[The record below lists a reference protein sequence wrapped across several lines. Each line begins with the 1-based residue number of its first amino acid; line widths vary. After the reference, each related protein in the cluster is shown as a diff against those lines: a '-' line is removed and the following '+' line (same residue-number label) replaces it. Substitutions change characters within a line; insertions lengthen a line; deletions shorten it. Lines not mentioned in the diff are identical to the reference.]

1 MSKKIRRIIVF
12 LLILASVAMLSLG
25 INVKATTPTITET
38 TDPNDG
44 YDTIESGSIIIGV
57 SKFTPDTV
65 VTGVRAAIAGSN
77 DMLVYASKNGST
89 ENYSSPKMYYYIW
102 GEWYEYDE
110 AGNMKIVEEGIK
122 SLDIYFVNNV
132 QKEGIQI
139 PTAPEEKAEYTV
151 FFLNGQTEVAQKKVL
166 EGETIAE
173 LPTVADTETSICVG
187 WKDLAGNE
195 FTSSTP
201 VTGDTVLFP
210 VWEEKQKV
218 ELSLTANGTTTTEEY
233 YVGQEITEVATK
245 YGYTF
250 EGWFAEDGTEYE
262 TPFDMPETDL
272 ALTAKWSKT
281 VSNVDEFKSGIANAT
296 ETTTITLGDNITGI
310 SETLTINKDI
320 VLEGNGKTLSFNAIS
335 KDASGVATALV
346 INKDNVVV
354 NDLTVEMTAQDGWQ
368 GNYAIQVYNAE
379 GVVLNNITASNGD
392 AGLIV
397 NASKVELTGTTTL
410 LNNEFGGIEVSKG
423 TAEGLENSE
432 LTVTGTISMNNEY
445 LTVPTIWIEKD
456 QGTVVGEGVADYY
469 VTTETNNKNQTFY
482 YSSEEIATV
491 ADVNNLEELNKALS
505 ISTVNT
511 INLNASIENIP
522 SRIVI
527 AKDITLNGNGHTLS
541 FVGTTSY
548 ATNEKQGIALIK
560 TQDAVLKDIVITLDA
575 KQQVQTWDGVYGV
588 QVYDGAA
595 TLENVK
601 VSGADGAIMSN
612 ASTVTLK
619 GTIDVSNN
627 DFGGIEVSLGT
638 NVQNTKST
646 LVLAEGAKLVNTT
659 EAYKLPTVWFDS
671 TETYLEDN
679 SDEIVLTE
687 TTIEKDGGKTQKQ
700 FYILA
705 ANATDKKTEMTN
717 TIPGTLSVVETPTQP
732 TAQEILSS
740 SNASATLTSEKE
752 YTGVRFRIENV
763 QKPEGA
769 TVKVWAPDTS
779 GNVYDIL
786 EAGWGPET
794 GFTVTESYSATTP
807 LIIQGDTA
815 GTYSADLVLY
825 EVATGAKVQQT
836 TITFVIE

>member
-1 MSKKIRRIIVF
+1 MSKSIKRIIVL
-12 LLILASVAMLSLG
+12 LLILAAVAMLSLG
-25 INVKATTPTITET
+25 MAVKATTPTITET

-44 YDTIESGSIIIGV
+44 YDTIEDGSIIIGTT
-57 SKFTPDTV
+57 KFTPGTV

-77 DMLVYASKNGST
+77 DMLVYASKNGSI

-110 AGNMKIVEEGIK
+110 TGKMKIVEQGID

-151 FFLNGQTEVAQKKVL
+151 FFLNGQTEIAQKKVL
-166 EGETIAE
+166 EGETIAD
-173 LPTVADTETSICVG
+173 LPTVPDTETSICVG
-187 WKDLAGNE
+187 WQDLDGNE

-233 YVGQEITEVATK
+233 YVGQKITKVATK
-245 YGYTF
+245 DGYTF
-250 EGWFAEDGTEYE
+250 EGWFAKDGTKYE

-310 SETLTINKDI
+310 SETLSINKDI
-320 VLEGNGKTLSFNAIS
+320 ILEGNEKTLSFNAIS
-335 KDASGVATALV
+335 NDASGVASALV
-346 INKDNVVV
+346 INRDNVVV
-354 NDLTVEMTAQDGWQ
+354 NNLTVEMTPQDGWQ

-379 GVVLNNITASNGD
+379 GVVLNNVTASNGD
-392 AGLIV
+392 AGLLI
-397 NASKVELTGTTTL
+397 NASEAELTGTTKL
-410 LNNEFGGIEVSKG
+410 LNNELGGIEVSRG
-423 TAEGLENSE
+423 TAGGLNNSK
-432 LTVTGTISMNNEY
+432 LTVTGTISMDNEY

-456 QGTVVGEGVADYY
+456 QGTVTGDGIANYY
-469 VTTETNNKNQTFY
+469 ATAETNDRDQTYY
-482 YSSEEIATV
+482 YSSKKIATI
-491 ADVNNLEELNKALS
+491 AKVNNLEELNKALS

-511 INLNASIENIP
+511 INLNANIENIP
-522 SRIVI
+522 SRVVI
-527 AKDITLNGNGHTLS
+527 AKDIILNGNGHTLS
-541 FVGTTSY
+541 FVGTPSY
-548 ATNEKQGIALIK
+548 AANEKQGIALIK
-560 TQDAVLKDIVITLDA
+560 TQDAVLKDLVITLDA

-671 TETYLEDN
+671 VEAYIEDN
-679 SDEIVLTE
+679 SGEIALTE
-687 TTIEKDGGKTQKQ
+687 TTIEKDDGKTQQQ

-705 ANATDKKTEMTN
+705 ANATDK
-717 TIPGTLSVVETPTQP
+717 Q
-732 TAQEILSS
+732 
-740 SNASATLTSEKE
+740 
-752 YTGVRFRIENV
+752 
-763 QKPEGA
+763 
-769 TVKVWAPDTS
+769 
-779 GNVYDIL
+779 
-786 EAGWGPET
+786 
-794 GFTVTESYSATTP
+794 
-807 LIIQGDTA
+807 
-815 GTYSADLVLY
+815 
-825 EVATGAKVQQT
+825 
-836 TITFVIE
+836 

>member
-1 MSKKIRRIIVF
+1 MSNCVDMCRR
-12 LLILASVAMLSLG
+12 
-25 INVKATTPTITET
+25 
-38 TDPNDG
+38 
-44 YDTIESGSIIIGV
+44 
-57 SKFTPDTV
+57 
-65 VTGVRAAIAGSN
+65 
-77 DMLVYASKNGST
+77 
-89 ENYSSPKMYYYIW
+89 
-102 GEWYEYDE
+102 
-110 AGNMKIVEEGIK
+110 
-122 SLDIYFVNNV
+122 
-132 QKEGIQI
+132 
-139 PTAPEEKAEYTV
+139 
-151 FFLNGQTEVAQKKVL
+151 
-166 EGETIAE
+166 
-173 LPTVADTETSICVG
+173 
-187 WKDLAGNE
+187 
-195 FTSSTP
+195 
-201 VTGDTVLFP
+201 
-210 VWEEKQKV
+210 
-218 ELSLTANGTTTTEEY
+218 
-233 YVGQEITEVATK
+233 
-245 YGYTF
+245 
-250 EGWFAEDGTEYE
+250 
-262 TPFDMPETDL
+262 
-272 ALTAKWSKT
+272 
-281 VSNVDEFKSGIANAT
+281 
-296 ETTTITLGDNITGI
+296 
-310 SETLTINKDI
+310 
-320 VLEGNGKTLSFNAIS
+320 LEGNGKTLSFNAIS

-346 INKDNVVV
+346 INRDNVVV

-410 LNNEFGGIEVSKG
+410 LNNELGGIEVSRG
-423 TAEGLENSE
+423 RAGGLNNSK

-456 QGTVVGEGVADYY
+456 QGTVTGDGIANYY
-469 VTTETNNKNQTFY
+469 ETTETNDKDQTYY
-482 YSSEEIATV
+482 YSSEKIATI
-491 ADVNNLEELNKALS
+491 AKVNNLEELNKALS

-511 INLNASIENIP
+511 INLNANIENIP
-522 SRIVI
+522 SRVVI
-527 AKDITLNGNGHTLS
+527 AKDVTLNGNGHTLS
-541 FVGTTSY
+541 FVGTQSY
-548 ATNEKQGIALIK
+548 AANEKQGIALIK
-560 TQDAVLKDIVITLDA
+560 TQDAILKDIVITLDA

-588 QVYDGAA
+588 QVYDGVA

-638 NVQNTKST
+638 KVQNTKST

-671 TETYLEDN
+671 AEAYIEDN
-679 SDEIVLTE
+679 SDEIALTE
-687 TTIEKDGGKTQKQ
+687 TTIEKDDGKTQQQ
-700 FYILA
+700 FYILV

-717 TIPGTLSVVETPTQP
+717 SIPATLPAVETPTQP

-769 TVKVWAPDTS
+769 TVKVWAPDTN

-786 EAGWGPET
+786 ESGWGPET

-807 LIIQGDTA
+807 LIIEGDKA

-825 EVATGAKVQQT
+825 KVATGKKVQQT

>member
-1 MSKKIRRIIVF
+1 MSKSIKRIIVF

-25 INVKATTPTITET
+25 MYVKATTITET
-38 TDPNDG
+38 TDPSDG
-44 YDTIESGSIIIGV
+44 NDTIESGSIIIGV
-57 SKFTPDTV
+57 TKFTPDTI

-77 DMLVYASKNGST
+77 DMLVYTSKNGST
-89 ENYSSPKMYYYIW
+89 ENYSYPKMYYYLTGDW
-102 GEWYEYDE
+102 FEYDE
-110 AGNMKIVEEGIK
+110 AGNLNYIEEGIE
-122 SLDIYFVNNV
+122 SLDIYYVNNV

-151 FFLNGQTEVAQKKVL
+151 FFLNGQTEIAQKKVL
-166 EGETIAE
+166 EGETIAD
-173 LPTVADTETSICVG
+173 LPTVPDTETSICVG
-187 WKDLAGNE
+187 WQDLEGNE

-245 YGYTF
+245 DGYTF

-296 ETTTITLGDNITGI
+296 ETTTITLGADITGI
-310 SETLTINKDI
+310 NETLSVYKD
-320 VLEGNGKTLSFNAIS
+320 VTLEGNGKTLSFNALN
-335 KDASGVATALV
+335 KDENGVASALV

-410 LNNEFGGIEVSKG
+410 LNNEFGGIEVSRG
-423 TAEGLENSE
+423 TAEGLSNSE

-456 QGTVVGEGVADYY
+456 QGTVTGDGVANYY
-469 VTTETNNKNQTFY
+469 VTTETNDKDQTFY
-482 YSSEEIATV
+482 YSSEEIATI
-491 ADVNNLEELNKALS
+491 AEVNNLEELNKALS
-505 ISTVNT
+505 ISTVDT
-511 INLNASIENIP
+511 INLNANIENIP
-522 SRIVI
+522 SRVVI
-527 AKDITLNGNGHTLS
+527 AKDVTLNGNGHTLS
-541 FVGTTSY
+541 FVDTPSY
-548 ATNEKQGIALIK
+548 ATNEKQGIVLSK
-560 TQDAVLKDIVITLDA
+560 TQNAVLKDLVITLDA
-575 KQQVQTWDGVYGV
+575 KQTVQTWDGVYGI

-595 TLENVK
+595 TLENVT

-627 DFGGIEVSLGT
+627 DFGGIEVSIGANT
-638 NVQNTKST
+638 QNQDSK
-646 LVLAEGAKLVNTT
+646 LVLAEGAKLVNST

-671 TETYLEDN
+671 VNVSIEDN
-679 SDEIVLTE
+679 SDEIALTE
-687 TTIEKDGGKTQKQ
+687 TTIEKDGGKTQQQ

-717 TIPGTLSVVETPTQP
+717 SIPATLPAVETPTQP
-732 TAQEILSS
+732 TAQDILSS
-740 SNASATLTSEKE
+740 SNASATLTSEQE

-769 TVKVWAPDTS
+769 TVKVWAPDTN

-786 EAGWGPET
+786 ESGWGPAE
-794 GFTVTESYSATTP
+794 GFTVIEGYSATTP
-807 LIIQGDTA
+807 LIIEGDKE

>member
-1 MSKKIRRIIVF
+1 MSKSIKKIIVL
-12 LLILASVAMLSLG
+12 LLILAAVAILSLEMAA
-25 INVKATTPTITET
+25 KATTPTITET

-44 YDTIESGSIIIGV
+44 YDTIEDGSIIIGTT
-57 SKFTPDTV
+57 KFTPGTV

-77 DMLVYASKNGST
+77 DMLVYASKNGSI

-110 AGNMKIVEEGIK
+110 TGKMKIVEQGID

-151 FFLNGQTEVAQKKVL
+151 FFLNGQTEIAQKKVL

-173 LPTVADTETSICVG
+173 LPTVADTETSICTG
-187 WKDLAGNE
+187 WQDLEGNE

-245 YGYTF
+245 DGYTF

-310 SETLTINKDI
+310 SETLSINKDI
-320 VLEGNGKTLSFNAIS
+320 ILEGNGKTLSFNAIS

-346 INKDNVVV
+346 INRDNVVV
-354 NDLTVEMTAQDGWQ
+354 NDLTVEMTEQKGWQ

-397 NASKVELTGTTTL
+397 NASKVELTGKTTL

-423 TAEGLENSE
+423 TAEGLEDSK
-432 LTVTGTISMNNEY
+432 LTVTGTISMKNEY

-456 QGTVVGEGVADYY
+456 QGTVTGDGVANYY
-469 VTTETNNKNQTFY
+469 VTTKTNDKDQTFY
-482 YSSEEIATV
+482 YSSEEIAKV

-511 INLNASIENIP
+511 ININDNIENIP

-527 AKDITLNGNGHTLS
+527 AKDITLNGNEHTLS

-671 TETYLEDN
+671 TEAYLEDN

-687 TTIEKDGGKTQKQ
+687 TTIEKDDGKTQKQ

-752 YTGVRFRIENV
+752 IYRC
-763 QKPEGA
+763 
-769 TVKVWAPDTS
+769 
-779 GNVYDIL
+779 
-786 EAGWGPET
+786 
-794 GFTVTESYSATTP
+794 
-807 LIIQGDTA
+807 
-815 GTYSADLVLY
+815 
-825 EVATGAKVQQT
+825 
-836 TITFVIE
+836 

>member
-1 MSKKIRRIIVF
+1 MSKNIKRIIVF
-12 LLILASVAMLSLG
+12 LLILAAIAMLSLG
-25 INVKATTPTITET
+25 MAVKATTPTITET

-44 YDTIESGSIIIGV
+44 YDTIEDGSIIIGTT
-57 SKFTPDTV
+57 KFTPGTI

-320 VLEGNGKTLSFNAIS
+320 VLEGNRKTLSFNAIN
-335 KDASGVATALV
+335 KDPSRVASALV

-354 NDLTVEMTAQDGWQ
+354 NDLTVEMTAQEGWQ
-368 GNYAIQVYNAE
+368 GNYAIQVYNSK
-379 GVVLNNITASNGD
+379 GVVLNNVTASNGD
-392 AGLIV
+392 AGLLI
-397 NASKVELTGTTTL
+397 NASEAELTGTTTL
-410 LNNEFGGIEVSKG
+410 LNNEVGGIEVSKG
-423 TAEGLENSE
+423 TGTGLQNST
-432 LTVTGTISMNNEY
+432 LTVTGTISMNNEER
-445 LTVPTIWIEKD
+445 TVPVIWIEPN
-456 QGTVVGEGVADYY
+456 QGTVTGEGVADYH
-469 VTTETNNKNQTFY
+469 VTTETNSENKTYY
-482 YSSEEIATV
+482 YSSKEFATTQKVETTEEVDSLLEAIANGDVDNVELSKNVVIEKSEPLTLDKPITINGNGATIKDSLNITGDNVTV
-491 ADVNNLEELNKALS
+491 KDVVLNDKVTVSGDNAVLDEIEMTGVDTGYTASKPSGVALIEVDTEGDFTLTNSKFSNVAGTAYNLINVKTPNVVVIENNTFGADTDDLEGIYNLIEFSQAENEAIKDGTSISNNIFNADISHNVISMFNIENNATITIEGNTFAYSANAMRLSNYYNTSATFNIFDNTVLDGDASEWGGFICFQAPKVNNLVPEHADTYFAKYTINVKNLIGTDGNV
-505 ISTVNT
+505 INT
-511 INLNASIENIP
+511 IEGEGTGANRVGYYYADYTVGNI
-522 SRIVI
+522 
-527 AKDITLNGNGHTLS
+527 
-541 FVGTTSY
+541 
-548 ATNEKQGIALIK
+548 
-560 TQDAVLKDIVITLDA
+560 
-575 KQQVQTWDGVYGV
+575 
-588 QVYDGAA
+588 
-595 TLENVK
+595 
-601 VSGADGAIMSN
+601 M
-612 ASTVTLK
+612 
-619 GTIDVSNN
+619 
-627 DFGGIEVSLGT
+627 
-638 NVQNTKST
+638 
-646 LVLAEGAKLVNTT
+646 
-659 EAYKLPTVWFDS
+659 
-671 TETYLEDN
+671 
-679 SDEIVLTE
+679 
-687 TTIEKDGGKTQKQ
+687 
-700 FYILA
+700 
-705 ANATDKKTEMTN
+705 
-717 TIPGTLSVVETPTQP
+717 
-732 TAQEILSS
+732 
-740 SNASATLTSEKE
+740 
-752 YTGVRFRIENV
+752 
-763 QKPEGA
+763 
-769 TVKVWAPDTS
+769 PDT
-779 GNVYDIL
+779 
-786 EAGWGPET
+786 
-794 GFTVTESYSATTP
+794 
-807 LIIQGDTA
+807 
-815 GTYSADLVLY
+815 
-825 EVATGAKVQQT
+825 AKAVVN
-836 TITFVIE
+836 FLDE